1 MRKQRRGGGWG
12 LGSRQCSFGRRLV
25 ACWRIQSG
33 FSSLTI
39 HLRAQEGIEI
49 TVLAFDLGG
58 GPVPG
63 WK

>member
-1 MRKQRRGGGWG
+1 MGSRKQAVFLWQKARGLLENSIWFQQ
-12 LGSRQCSFGRRLV
+12 LDL
-25 ACWRIQSG
+25 
-33 FSSLTI
+33 I